1 MVTDADSPM
10 EPPRKRFKHQSYKSA
25 IREVHLPS
33 AVQSTQ
39 LDEDLAENET
49 HFQNALDNIF
59 AISSSFSPAMAHSA
73 RSSKIS
79 TPMSTSRSTLR
90 IELTRS
96 ASHRKCASSSVQIYL
111 RTTLK
116 PKFNEL
122 VDTLT
127 SIIPRPQLSPRALT
141 AVLSALASVFR
152 LLQPDE
158 SMLTH
163 AHTALLN
170 ALRKCS
176 PEVQSAGAEVW
187 GAVLRRAKGPA
198 RDAVVAMTLAP
209 LIDSDETTAGFVGAH
224 AFVAACEVMTSWS
237 SIARP
242 LIDWSW
248 SGAPSFSLELCGT
261 VAALGW
267 IGWSAIGLPAFTKR
281 VPSLFAADAD
291 PDTARLATRVLAEL
305 CANALAP
312 AADDATFWDAVRGH
326 VDHRLGG
333 WTLSEDNVVELSAM
347 LKLTPVLSR
356 VEAKLDVIIERLL
369 DGDINP
375 DAGWVL
381 GRCFEAL
388 SHTKDVDVEK
398 WTPRVLERWTV
409 DEHAMSGFVALVQA
423 TPSVSV
429 TLPLETAL
437 PALRSHKRA
446 LRFAALRLS
455 APDANAAVRHMLA
468 AEECTLD
475 VAGSRGR
482 TVRITKLPA
491 LLGTVDNAKLGIAW
505 LLGQLKVNLRP
516 VWDPATK
523 ALAELAGRCGEDVWE
538 AVWEELDR
546 DEDMDVDPRPADD
559 DGEDEED
566 GVVKEAERTWRCPA
580 AANVERAVRR
590 WRADGSSARRE
601 VLKAQRPTVRLDGA
615 NYTTQLLR
623 TLALVPAL
631 PEKHSRLLVPKFLAL
646 AEANMKGKLAPY
658 LALFSKFGNPKA
670 LYRTSE
676 LHAIYLGL
684 LAHPDRAIQRDALA
698 CVQSYKAPAI
708 ARLSDSLG
716 GLLDETKWRDEMVGL
731 TGAAADAPLDADAED
746 VLVRVCYGLMT
757 ERRAGKERRAAAL
770 TLVGALGERAMGV
783 LVALMLSPFG
793 GSDDG
798 LPGEKQQLGFLAMLG
813 DVLSALGTSTMV
825 YWSRLLDATLACL
838 GAAQR
843 TLDSNDSDDNE
854 SDNDDTKDGG
864 TRAVRLGGLK
874 RFADFFRVPSDF
886 DFAPYVAR
894 AFTCAISPRLP
905 AFDRENTQAPSA
917 LLQMFVAWS
926 GEPRTIRFLVD
937 CDSVVLPKT
946 FALLAAP
953 SVKPPVV
960 ARVLDVADR
969 ILALSDEDTA
979 IAEAV
984 LLPHVGALLDNLQVL
999 PHVGALLD
1007 NLAVL
1012 VARSTAAGKGALG
1025 DLVQRQISILSR
1037 IAGHLLSGLFSM
1049 LRMRA
1054 ARSAAAA
1061 AFAKLCGDQD
1071 EVATLVSEMNAFSV
1085 KRIEE
1090 PDFERRF
1097 NAFKTL
1103 NDGLHAQLSA
1113 RQWLPVLHNLL
1124 YFVQDTDE
1132 LSLRNNAAYGLRRFV
1147 DRVAADEA
1155 GVDIMLAFSRV
1166 VYPAIKRALRSA
1178 AELVRAEV
1186 LGVLAHGVEKCDNM
1200 PSLVEMRGLLAGGDE
1215 EANFFN
1221 NIAHI
1226 QGHRR
1231 SRAMRRLV
1239 EYIDT
1244 GAVCSATLSQ
1254 VFVPLVSHPIYNSGT
1269 TDHRLVNE
1277 AITTTGTIA
1286 KHLSWPAYFSL
1297 VQQYLRGIKEPKEKV
1312 PVKPLVRALV
1322 SILDNF
1328 HFPMDASV
1336 AAGSADAPVATEDVG
1351 EDDEPQPVEQWKAD
1365 SRIMDAVTAKL
1376 LPSLLN
1382 ILENREE
1389 TEDGLR
1395 IPVCVG
1401 IVRIALHLP
1410 EQQRQPQVSRL
1421 LTVIAQIF
1429 RSKSQDT
1436 RDLTRETLCKIIVM
1450 LGPDYLAVAMKQLR
1464 GALLRG
1470 PHLHILAFVTHSI
1483 LVHITSNATEQFAT
1497 IDDSVADIAHV
1508 AAEVIFGQSG
1518 KDLQSEDFKTKLKEV
1533 KGSTSRGMDCFAL
1546 VSKCISSVK
1555 VSTLLLPVRNIMEE
1569 TESAKVMFQVDDV
1582 LRRVASGLNANPQ
1595 LKPTD
1600 LLVMCHTLIS
1610 QNARFLRETSTPSKK
1625 QGKIHPDVAVQVK
1638 RTLDAPTNHYINN
1651 SHRFIALGLDVF
1663 VTAARRSKFVLHD
1676 PDTLSRLE
1684 PMVNV
1689 IGNTLYSNNANVLT
1703 LGLKAAAAVIKY
1715 PLKNVNKA
1723 MPALTRQMFDVVK
1736 QAGSTESE
1744 VAQTA
1749 LKTLAVLLRDA
1760 KSDSFKVKE
1769 VDLTF
1774 LLDILGPDLE
1784 EHERQATVFAVLRS
1798 TPLHDRAY
1806 HKYGR
1811 GNWEEA
1817 LFYLHFLAMPAFA
1830 FMARELYAQIS
1841 AANRSRRIVI
1851 GNLDGSVRVGR
1862 PLAFVPLP
1870 RIAIP
1875 SMYIPLALNV
1885 ATSLVC
1891 VSGVHRLASSLTV
1904 TIILVVRKAVSL
1916 LITVI
1921 LLGRGDGG
1929 AWL

>member
-1 MVTDADSPM
+1 
-10 EPPRKRFKHQSYKSA
+10 
-25 IREVHLPS
+25 
-33 AVQSTQ
+33 
-39 LDEDLAENET
+39 
-49 HFQNALDNIF
+49 
-59 AISSSFSPAMAHSA
+59 
-73 RSSKIS
+73 
-79 TPMSTSRSTLR
+79 
-90 IELTRS
+90 
-96 ASHRKCASSSVQIYL
+96 
-111 RTTLK
+111 
-116 PKFNEL
+116 
-122 VDTLT
+122 
-127 SIIPRPQLSPRALT
+127 
-141 AVLSALASVFR
+141 
-152 LLQPDE
+152 
-158 SMLTH
+158 
-163 AHTALLN
+163 
-170 ALRKCS
+170 
-176 PEVQSAGAEVW
+176 
-187 GAVLRRAKGPA
+187 
-198 RDAVVAMTLAP
+198 
-209 LIDSDETTAGFVGAH
+209 
-224 AFVAACEVMTSWS
+224 
-237 SIARP
+237 
-242 LIDWSW
+242 
-248 SGAPSFSLELCGT
+248 
-261 VAALGW
+261 
-267 IGWSAIGLPAFTKR
+267 
-281 VPSLFAADAD
+281 
-291 PDTARLATRVLAEL
+291 
-305 CANALAP
+305 
-312 AADDATFWDAVRGH
+312 
-326 VDHRLGG
+326 
-333 WTLSEDNVVELSAM
+333 
-347 LKLTPVLSR
+347 
-356 VEAKLDVIIERLL
+356 
-369 DGDINP
+369 
-375 DAGWVL
+375 
-381 GRCFEAL
+381 
-388 SHTKDVDVEK
+388 
-398 WTPRVLERWTV
+398 
-409 DEHAMSGFVALVQA
+409 
-423 TPSVSV
+423 
-429 TLPLETAL
+429 
-437 PALRSHKRA
+437 
-446 LRFAALRLS
+446 
-455 APDANAAVRHMLA
+455 MLA
-468 AEECTLD
+468 AEGCTLD

-491 LLGTVDNAKLGIAW
+491 LLGTADTAKLGIAW
-505 LLGQLKVNLRP
+505 LLGQLKVNLHP

-523 ALAELAGRCGEDVWE
+523 ALAELAGRCGEDVWN
-538 AVWEELDR
+538 AIWEELDR
-546 DEDMDVDPRPADD
+546 NEDMDVDPRSADD
-559 DGEDEED
+559 EEEEDE
-566 GVVKEAERTWRCPA
+566 VVKEAERTWRCPA

-590 WRADGSSARRE
+590 WRGDGSSARRE
-601 VLKAQRPTVRLDGA
+601 VLKRPTDRLDGA

-623 TLALVPAL
+623 TLTLVPPLA
-631 PEKHSRLLVPKFLAL
+631 EKHSRLLVPKFLAL

-676 LHAIYLGL
+676 LHAVYLGL

-731 TGAAADAPLDADAED
+731 TGAAADTPLDADAED
-746 VLVRVCYGLMT
+746 VLVRICYGLMT

-770 TLVGALGERAMGV
+770 TLLGALGERAMGV
-783 LVALMLSPFG
+783 LVGLMLAPFG
-793 GSDDG
+793 EGDDG

-813 DVLSALGTSTMV
+813 DVLSSLGTSTIA
-825 YWSRLLDATLACL
+825 YWPRFLDATLACL

-843 TLDSNDSDDNE
+843 KLDSNDSGEHEADD
-854 SDNDDTKDGG
+854 DDTKDGG
-864 TRAVRLGGLK
+864 TRAVRLAGLK

-894 AFTCAISPRLP
+894 AFTYAISPRLP

-937 CDSVVLPKT
+937 CDDAVLPKT

-969 ILALSDEDTA
+969 ILALSDEDAA

-984 LLPHVGALLDNLQVL
+984 LL

-1037 IAGHLLSGLFSM
+1037 IAGHVCEPAQAAALLALFEPLLRRPPRVVSEKVKADLLKIYVELVPRVPELVDASSPRYKKTYDLLSGLFSM

-1071 EVATLVSEMNAFSV
+1071 EVATLVGEMNAFSV

-1155 GVDIMLAFSRV
+1155 GGDIVLAFSRV

-1226 QGHRR
+1226 QVHRR

-1269 TDHRLVNE
+1269 TDHLLVNE
-1277 AITTTGTIA
+1277 AITTTGAIA

-1336 AAGSADAPVATEDVG
+1336 AVGSADAPAATEDVG
-1351 EDDEPQPVEQWKAD
+1351 EDDEPQPVEQWKAE

-1450 LGPDYLAVAMKQLR
+1450 LGPDYLAEAMKQLR

-1518 KDLQSEDFKTKLKEV
+1518 KDVQSEDFKTKLKEV

-1546 VSKCISSVK
+1546 VSKCISSAK
-1555 VSTLLLPVRNIMEE
+1555 LSTLLLPVRNIMEE
-1569 TESAKVMFQVDDV
+1569 TESAKVMLQVDDV

-1600 LLVMCHTLIS
+1600 LLIMCHTLIS

-1663 VTAARRSKFVLHD
+1663 VTAARRSKFDLHD

-1703 LGLKAAAAVIKY
+1703 LGLKAAAAIIKY

-1723 MPALTRQMFDVVK
+1723 MPVLTRQMFDVVK

-1769 VDLTF
+1769 ADLTF

-1784 EHERQATVFAVLRS
+1784 EHERQATVFAVLRAIVARKLMV
-1798 TPLHDRAY
+1798 PEIYDMMDRVAQVMVTSQSPQVQELC
-1806 HKYGR
+1806 R
-1811 GNWEEA
+1811 GV
-1817 LFYLHFLAMPAFA
+1817 LLQFYLDYPQGKGRLQKQMNFLAKNLSYVFESGRKSVMELLSAVFAKYDPTKLTEFSHLFFVALVMVMANDDSPTCREMAAELIKVLLQILEDSHRAELVALLQSWAGQTTKPQLVRVSVQLLGVVVDTLQNDASSYIPMISGILRSHTVEQARVLAEAELESDEPRDLDWQLPYQLLAVLARVLRTFPALTLSSDTVPWRSVVALLLFPHA
-1830 FMARELYAQIS
+1830 WVRTGAARLLGMLYGAQPPQQPSTQLAEDHPLSASGMAEVARKSCLQLRGDTLDAQLSVQVTKNLVYVGKCYCLATNSPDAGDAPAEDEASDDEAGEPEDVTAVTKPAGQLNWLFSRLSHQARSAVVARRNRSS
-1841 AANRSRRIVI
+1841 AADNWSEQPASILKFFAAMANHMPPAQTTKFLLHILAPVQRILDEDTIADAPMDALKALASEVQDLVQKKVGTTAFTEVYSSLRNR
-1851 GNLDGSVRVGR
+1851 
-1862 PLAFVPLP
+1862 
-1870 RIAIP
+1870 
-1875 SMYIPLALNV
+1875 ALNV
-1885 ATSLVC
+1885 RRERKEARALLVATNPERAARRKQQHEAVKKESRKRKNRDFKEGR
-1891 VSGVHRLASSLTV
+1891 SGKVKKLRN
-1904 TIILVVRKAVSL
+1904 
-1916 LITVI
+1916 
-1921 LLGRGDGG
+1921 D
-1929 AWL
+1929 